1 MANSYTDNK
10 GNTSSSNINNTKS
23 GLPRSQEVPVNKH
36 LATDGDL
43 HLNKNHISNSNPHI
57 KDVYSPLQKLAMSAL
72 RRYGEFAPE
81 SVDGNVML
89 MFIEFANEVID
100 DIRVHPYFSDAYE
113 IEYYTHHTESRSIP
127 DTIIIHGLMF
137 KYAAQQASEKTQ
149 MYGPLYYKVM
159 NQILYTEYARNSQL
173 SIVPMDEGSNPKYK
187 DGANYDP
194 FTGQETDSTAPT
206 SVTSK
211 TGVPTE

>member
-1 MANSYTDNK
+1 MADSYTDNK
-10 GNTSSSNINNTKS
+10 GTTSTTNINNTKS
-23 GLPRSQEVPVNKH
+23 GLPRSQEVPVNQH
-36 LATDGDL
+36 LTTDGDV
-43 HLNKNHISNSNPHI
+43 HWNKNHISNSNPHI
-57 KDVYSPLQKLAMSAL
+57 KDVYSPLQKLTMSAL
-72 RRYGEFAPE
+72 RRYGEFNPE

-89 MFIEFANEVID
+89 MFIEFANEIID

-113 IEYYTHHTESRSIP
+113 LEYYTHQTDSRSIP

-137 KYAAQQASEKTQ
+137 KYASQQASEKTQ
-149 MYGPLYYKVM
+149 MYAPLYYKVM
-159 NQILYTEYARNSQL
+159 NQTLYTEYARNSKL

-187 DGANYDP
+187 DGATYDP
-194 FTGQETDSTAPT
+194 FTGQETATTDPN

>member
-1 MANSYTDNK
+1 MADSYTDNK
-10 GNTSSSNINNTKS
+10 GNTSTTNINNTKS
-23 GLPRSQEVPVNKH
+23 GLPRSQEVRTNQH

-43 HLNKNHISNSNPHI
+43 HWNKNHISSSNPHI

-72 RRYGEFAPE
+72 RRYGEFSPE

-100 DIRVHPYFSDAYE
+100 EIRVNTYFSDAYE
-113 IEYYTHHTESRSIP
+113 LEYYKHHTDSRSIP
-127 DTIIIHGLMF
+127 DTILIHGLMF
-137 KYAAQQASEKTQ
+137 RYAIQQASDKTK
-149 MYGPLYYKVM
+149 MYGPLYYKTM
-159 NQILYTEYARNSQL
+159 NQTLYTEYARNSKL
-173 SIVPMDEGSNPKYK
+173 SIVPMDDGSNPKYK
-187 DGANYDP
+187 DGATYDP
-194 FTGQETDSTAPT
+194 FTGQETDATDPN